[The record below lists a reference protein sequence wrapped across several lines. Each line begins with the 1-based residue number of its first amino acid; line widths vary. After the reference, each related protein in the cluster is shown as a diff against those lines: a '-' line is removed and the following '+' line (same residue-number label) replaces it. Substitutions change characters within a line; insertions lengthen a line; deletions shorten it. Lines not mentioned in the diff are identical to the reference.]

1 MRKITVIG
9 SMNMDLVANV
19 DHMPKVGETIIG
31 KSFEEI
37 PGGKG
42 ANQAV
47 AIARLGGQVHM
58 IGKLGDDGFG
68 KTLLEG
74 LTKDKICVEG
84 VKIETNTPSGVALI
98 TVSEEGDNSIIVV
111 PGANF
116 TLNKEDIDKNIQII
130 KESDFLVLQL
140 EVPLDTVK
148 YSLKCAKELGV
159 YTVLNPAPAQKLDDM
174 IIKNI
179 DLLIPN
185 ETELEIL
192 TGIEINNEEDVLRAS
207 KNLIEKGVKSLIVT
221 LGSKG
226 SMYIDKKG
234 FKKFQAHK
242 VKAIDTTAAG
252 DSFIGGVCVCL
263 SEGKTIE
270 EAIRYGSRVG
280 ALTVTKKGAQRSLP
294 YKEEI
299 EALKED

>member
-1 MRKITVIG
+1 MGKITVIG

-19 DHMPKVGETIIG
+19 DHMPKTGETIIG

-47 AIARLGGQVHM
+47 AMARLGGQVNM

-68 KTLLEG
+68 KTLLKG
-74 LTKDKICVEG
+74 LQKDEISVEG
-84 VKIETNTPSGVALI
+84 VQIEENTPSGVALI
-98 TVSEEGDNSIIVV
+98 TVSKEAHNSIIVV

-116 TLNKEDIDKNIQII
+116 KLKKEDIDRNIQII

-140 EVPLDTVK
+140 EVPIDTVK
-148 YSLKCAKELGV
+148 HSLKRAKDLGV
-159 YTVLNPAPAQKLDDM
+159 YTILNPAPAQKLDKS
-174 IIKNI
+174 IIENV

-192 TGIEINNEEDVLRAS
+192 SGIEINNEEDVIKAS
-207 KNLIEKGVKSLIVT
+207 KSLIEKGVESLIVT
-221 LGSKG
+221 LGEKG
-226 SMYIDKKG
+226 SMYIDEKG
-234 FKKFQAHK
+234 FKKFKAHK
-242 VKAIDTTAAG
+242 VKAVDTTAAG
-252 DSFIGGVCVCL
+252 DSFIGGVCVSL

-270 EAIRYGSRVG
+270 EAIGYGSKVG
-280 ALTVTKKGAQRSLP
+280 ALTVTKKGAQSSLP

-299 EALKED
+299 EALKEA